1 MEKYLKFDDQVTVL
15 TKHKELQQYLQFRKE
30 NDVWVQ
36 PYIKETTVVGI
47 EDHPLFLSQ
56 YFLSNGIEL
65 NDESNECV
73 KDTGMFLTF
82 PMNGERKIYPTRH
95 TAFTSICQRAGLSG
109 PTISNF
115 IGTAFKKV
123 LPVTEKASWLTR
135 GFSLYMQKCKI
146 LIRDGKIS
154 AMMSNGYS
162 ILPADELVGALE
174 KELKKEHKDMKMLS
188 ATISHEYLNIE
199 YLLNDKDADS
209 SFSLLLKD
217 FGLDENVK
225 TGIGFATSDVGLSR
239 AYVYPFFMTE
249 NGYKTRFGDSA
260 GVEHEGKNSVD
271 TFVQLLPR
279 VDSLFKEAENQ
290 IEKLG
295 NTDIDSISSTVR
307 NIVDDNKSLFPKSF
321 AEDVVASLSSQ
332 SGTAID
338 VYLAL
343 NEIVENYIASRG
355 NDPTLALTLKDRLS
369 KYLYINIKKYDC

>member
-115 IGTAFKKV
+115 IGSAFKKV

-188 ATISHEYLNIE
+188 ATISHEYLNID

-260 GVEHEGKNSVD
+260 SVEHEGKNSVD

-321 AEDVVASLSSQ
+321 AEDVVATLSSQ

>member
-1 MEKYLKFDDQVTVL
+1 M
-15 TKHKELQQYLQFRKE
+15 
-30 NDVWVQ
+30 
-36 PYIKETTVVGI
+36 
-47 EDHPLFLSQ
+47 
-56 YFLSNGIEL
+56 
-65 NDESNECV
+65 
-73 KDTGMFLTF
+73 
-82 PMNGERKIYPTRH
+82 
-95 TAFTSICQRAGLSG
+95 
-109 PTISNF
+109 
-115 IGTAFKKV
+115 
-123 LPVTEKASWLTR
+123 
-135 GFSLYMQKCKI
+135 
-146 LIRDGKIS
+146 
-154 AMMSNGYS
+154 
-162 ILPADELVGALE
+162 
-174 KELKKEHKDMKMLS
+174 
-188 ATISHEYLNIE
+188 
-199 YLLNDKDADS
+199 
-209 SFSLLLKD
+209 LLKD

-321 AEDVVASLSSQ
+321 AEDVVATLSSQ

-369 KYLYINIKKYDC
+369 KYLYINIKKYGC